1 MLINSKVERFAVFA
15 VFVFVLFHS
24 VSSASPNLF
33 LPLVS
38 QVSGTDKPPD
48 FFYFLAAP
56 RLLEYARCHQHSES
70 GETETSPLNSTP
82 KSCWT
87 HAPTLSLPRE
97 KPGVGGFLLL
107 TLCLAVGIEYCE

>member
-1 MLINSKVERFAVFA
+1 M
-15 VFVFVLFHS
+15 FHS
-24 VSSASPNLF
+24 VSSAAPNLF
-33 LPLVS
+33 LPLVSAVS

-56 RLLEYARCHQHSES
+56 GLLEYARCHQHSES
-70 GETETSPLNSTP
+70 GETETSPMNGSP

-97 KPGVGGFLLL
+97 KPGVGGFLLP
-107 TLCLAVGIEYCE
+107 TLCLAVGIKYSE